1 MNVQHILAQK
11 GNQIEAATP
20 DLTIADAILLL
31 ASKRIGAVIVIDHT
45 GSLAGILSERDI
57 VRAMVA
63 GAHALEDRVR
73 DHMTELVVT
82 CTSDTSVADVMDLM
96 TRGRFRHVPV
106 VDNGELN
113 RGRKKCDYRLYCGRM
128 TIIKRRGG
136 WIHPRIRR
144 RRGDKSTVGGRYGSI
159 HHLPPR

>member
-11 GNQIEAATP
+11 GNQIEAASP

-31 ASKRIGAVIVIDHT
+31 ASKRIGAVIVIDNM

-63 GAHALEDRVR
+63 GAHALEDSVR
-73 DHMTELVVT
+73 DHMTQLVVT

-106 VDNGELN
+106 VDEGELV
-113 RGRKKCDYRLYCGRM
+113 GIVSIGDIVKHRLAEIEDEKSA
-128 TIIKRRGG
+128 IIAYIAAG
-136 WIHPRIRR
+136 
-144 RRGDKSTVGGRYGSI
+144 
-159 HHLPPR
+159 